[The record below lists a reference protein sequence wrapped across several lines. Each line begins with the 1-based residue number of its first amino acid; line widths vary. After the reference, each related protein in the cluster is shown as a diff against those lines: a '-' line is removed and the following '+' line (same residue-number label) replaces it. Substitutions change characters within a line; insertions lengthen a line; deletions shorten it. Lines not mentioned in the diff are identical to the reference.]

1 MGALLTQPGS
11 RTTRSLSRS
20 SCTATLG
27 QSKSSD
33 AFLGSFK
40 RYASIED
47 NALLFFSLHDQ
58 ISPSRQIVGV
68 MFSGMMLGFQMLLR
82 DQPTIIMGGEEEEKA
97 LEPNPLE
104 QFCSIKYSRLK
115 LILIVVIIL
124 LLVRGFNGS
133 WWSEEELQWRDLEGN
148 LVTWDFTNN
157 QTSGNDLHDGDGEHD
172 DSDDSDDD
180 YTTRQTVMTLMMVA
194 LPY

>member
-1 MGALLTQPGS
+1 
-11 RTTRSLSRS
+11 
-20 SCTATLG
+20 
-27 QSKSSD
+27 
-33 AFLGSFK
+33 
-40 RYASIED
+40 
-47 NALLFFSLHDQ
+47 
-58 ISPSRQIVGV
+58 
-68 MFSGMMLGFQMLLR
+68 MLLR
-82 DQPTIIMGGEEEEKA
+82 DQPTII
-97 LEPNPLE
+97 NPLK

-115 LILIVVIIL
+115 LKLTIVIIV

-157 QTSGNDLHDGDGEHD
+157 QTSGNDLPDGDGEHD